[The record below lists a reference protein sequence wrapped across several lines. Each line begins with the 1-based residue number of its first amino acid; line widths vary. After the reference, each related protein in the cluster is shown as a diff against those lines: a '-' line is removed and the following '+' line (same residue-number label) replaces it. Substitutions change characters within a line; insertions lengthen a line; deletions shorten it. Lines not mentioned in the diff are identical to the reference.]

1 MVGHTVFTAASF
13 PGRIRVSSADDN
25 HAMRRSRGILRFV
38 PSRSSTTPGAIPLV
52 ALLGRRLTDH
62 EVAELAVTI
71 TERARLRGDDTIP
84 EVDVVVA
91 ITVLTDQLPTT
102 REIDRVREAVQLR
115 GYTVQRRV
123 PLPT

>member
-1 MVGHTVFTAASF
+1 M
-13 PGRIRVSSADDN
+13 
-25 HAMRRSRGILRFV
+25 
-38 PSRSSTTPGAIPLV
+38 
-52 ALLGRRLTDH
+52 
-62 EVAELAVTI
+62 AVTI